1 MPAGLQLESF
11 EPAYL
16 PLHRGGELRERAR
29 EALAGL
35 SHCEACPRRC
45 GADRVS
51 GARGHCG
58 AARRAIVA
66 SASRHLGEED
76 CLRGSNGSGT
86 IFFAGCNLQCV
97 FCQNAD
103 ISHIEPPGT
112 DGLVR
117 TAGLIRLVSPENGRA
132 GAARSRLRHP
142 GSESALAPTKGR
154 TRSAGHTWPGYEVE
168 PAVLAQI
175 MLELQAAG
183 CHNINLVTPSH
194 VVPQI
199 LEALPVA
206 VEAGLRLPL
215 VYNTSAYDSVR
226 TLRLLDGV
234 VDIYMPDFKI
244 WEAAAA
250 GRYLTAED
258 YPETARSA
266 IREMHSQVGE
276 LKLDER
282 GLARR
287 GVLVRHLVLPGGIAG
302 TRRIME
308 FLARE
313 VSPHTYVNVM
323 SQYGP
328 ACLVTAARFG
338 EIDRQISAVEYAE
351 ALSAAREAGLQR
363 LDSRRPT

>member
-117 TAGLIRLVSPENGRA
+117 TAGA
-132 GAARSRLRHP
+132 G
-142 GSESALAPTKGR
+142 ALAPTKGR
-154 TRSAGHTWPGYEVE
+154 SRRGGAIS
-168 PAVLAQI
+168 
-175 MLELQAAG
+175 
-183 CHNINLVTPSH
+183 
-194 VVPQI
+194 
-199 LEALPVA
+199 ALP
-206 VEAGLRLPL
+206 
-215 VYNTSAYDSVR
+215 T
-226 TLRLLDGV
+226 
-234 VDIYMPDFKI
+234 
-244 WEAAAA
+244 
-250 GRYLTAED
+250 
-258 YPETARSA
+258 
-266 IREMHSQVGE
+266 
-276 LKLDER
+276 
-282 GLARR
+282 
-287 GVLVRHLVLPGGIAG
+287 
-302 TRRIME
+302 
-308 FLARE
+308 
-313 VSPHTYVNVM
+313 
-323 SQYGP
+323 
-328 ACLVTAARFG
+328 
-338 EIDRQISAVEYAE
+338 
-351 ALSAAREAGLQR
+351 
-363 LDSRRPT
+363 